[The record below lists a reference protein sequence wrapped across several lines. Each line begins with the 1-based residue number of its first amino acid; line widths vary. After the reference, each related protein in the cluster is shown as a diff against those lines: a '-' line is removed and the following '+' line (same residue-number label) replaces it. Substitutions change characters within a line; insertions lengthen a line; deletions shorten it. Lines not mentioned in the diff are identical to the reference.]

1 MLMGPAPF
9 VLEWG
14 EGRSGRGTL
23 VKIPDTVL
31 RALLA
36 ESELSPIA
44 KIVWQATAKCL
55 PQGMNEVPPAAG
67 VSRSSAFKACRQL
80 ASYRWMSFVKTDY
93 RVRPLARIPYEHQV
107 KMAEDFEA
115 LYKLVRNRGE
125 FLMKTYLDMRVL
137 SDEYVDNAR
146 FGFLINPE
154 TDEPLEYDR
163 YYTSKVAFE
172 FNGPQHHGPTEMY
185 PNTKASKETNTRDLV
200 KKALSHDANVNLVTV
215 EVEDLVPDAFDKLLP
230 ADLALNDIDR
240 DGPYF
245 RAFARLCS
253 AYVAKAAAG
262 GAAATAT
269 KATARK

>member
-1 MLMGPAPF
+1 
-9 VLEWG
+9 
-14 EGRSGRGTL
+14 

-36 ESELSPIA
+36 ESGMSPIA

-55 PQGMNEVPPAAG
+55 PQSMNEVPATAN
-67 VSRSSAFKACRQL
+67 VSESSAKKACRQL
-80 ASYRWMSFVKTDY
+80 ASRKWMSFVKTSY
-93 RVRPLARIPYEHQV
+93 RTRPVARIPYEHQV

-125 FLMKTYLDMRVL
+125 FLMKRYLDLRVS
-137 SDEYVDNAR
+137 SDECVDNAR
-146 FGFLINPE
+146 FEFLINPE

-163 YYTSKVAFE
+163 YYTNKVAFE

-185 PNTKASKETNTRDLV
+185 PDSQASKQTATRDLV
-200 KKALSHDANVNLVTV
+200 KKALSRDANVNLVIV
-215 EVEDLVPDAFDKLLP
+215 EAKDLVPDAFDKLLP
-230 ADLALNDIDR
+230 VELALNDIDR

-262 GAAATAT
+262 SGTAPAT
-269 KATARK
+269 KAGGKK